1 MVTTRFS
8 DRVEFN
14 QDEIKGRT
22 FKTTKMKQKE
32 EHLKS
37 PKQKPNEEH
46 LRPSVHKQ
54 EEAIG
59 DHQDRTKR
67 KHSK

>member
-37 PKQKPNEEH
+37 PK
-46 LRPSVHKQ
+46 
-54 EEAIG
+54 
-59 DHQDRTKR
+59 
-67 KHSK
+67 